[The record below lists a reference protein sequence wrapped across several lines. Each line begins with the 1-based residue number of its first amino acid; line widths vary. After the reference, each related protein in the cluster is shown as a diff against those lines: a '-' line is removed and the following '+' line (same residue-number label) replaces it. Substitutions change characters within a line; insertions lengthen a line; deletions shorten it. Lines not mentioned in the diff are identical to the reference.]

1 MDAQILVG
9 LLVLVPFLAVLLLH
23 ASGVF
28 TFLSLCLG
36 SVLATYVAGDAN
48 TVLAS
53 ARSGG
58 GLATMQWVQLGL
70 LVAPM
75 AVTILLTRKKS
86 KGVKL
91 VLSATLALIAG
102 ALLALLA
109 TPYFSRALQA
119 DVTAT
124 ELWHQL
130 DSLQT
135 AIILSGT
142 GLVLFNLFSTRWKP
156 DKEGKKHKK

>member
-9 LLVLVPFLAVLLLH
+9 LVVLVPFLAVLLLH

-58 GLATMQWVQLGL
+58 GLATMQWVQLAL
-70 LVAPM
+70 LIAPM
-75 AVTILLTRKKS
+75 AAAILLTRKKS

>member
-23 ASGVF
+23 SSGVF

-58 GLATMQWVQLGL
+58 GLATMQWVQLAL
-70 LVAPM
+70 LIAPM
-75 AVTILLTRKKS
+75 AAAILLTHKKS